1 MEKMFPKFAKLGGEL
16 LLCPISFEARRLDEA
31 NIVANARIAG
41 ATPMWEWIGDEPAT
55 VFTY

>member
-1 MEKMFPKFAKLGGEL
+1 MEKVFAKFAELGGEL
-16 LLCPISFEARRLDEA
+16 FLCPISFAARRLDESA
-31 NIVANARIAG
+31 LVPNARLAG